1 MERYLLPGRPG
12 WVEKNS
18 PSPKACGAVIH
29 QAGGLA
35 YLAHLDRI
43 GRKDRQRGLLVA
55 RWRRRGWTA
64 WRPGTPPMTGSGRPW
79 RTAWRRN
86 GGCCA
91 AAAATSTG
99 TGNPTAWGR
108 AWGSSLCRLP
118 GPKNRRTKIR
128 KTPLARPCLKIEK
141 RLKFSQET
149 DSCKEESGE
158 ILCVF
163 RALTTMQMLFLAEKD
178 GLFDFSNKAQARDAG
193 FVLFLERSVLLLRVG
208 GGPPGGSPGL

>member
-1 MERYLLPGRPG
+1 MADE
-12 WVEKNS
+12 V
-18 PSPKACGAVIH
+18 
-29 QAGGLA
+29 
-35 YLAHLDRI
+35 
-43 GRKDRQRGLLVA
+43 
-55 RWRRRGWTA
+55 
-64 WRPGTPPMTGSGRPW
+64 
-79 RTAWRRN
+79 
-86 GGCCA
+86 
-91 AAAATSTG
+91 
-99 TGNPTAWGR
+99 
-108 AWGSSLCRLP
+108 
-118 GPKNRRTKIR
+118 KNRF
-128 KTPLARPCLKIEK
+128 LARPCLKIEK